1 MKKVVIVGGG
11 LAGISSAVYLRE
23 KNFDIT
29 LIESAPQLGG
39 RAKSFFDN
47 QFNLYLDNGQ
57 HLLIKG
63 YESTLDLIT
72 KFKVEE
78 NFIFQKEFE
87 ILFRDKNK
95 REWSLKIDTIVNSL
109 ISFLGFKNLNLSE
122 KISLINFFSK
132 IDKLDD
138 ELTEELTTLEFLQKL
153 NQSENLIN
161 NFWKLVIESALNTP
175 IQKTSAN
182 VFLFILKKMFVENKS
197 NPRFIIPK
205 KSLLE
210 SLIIPAEN
218 YLINNG
224 VRVIKNS
231 RIHNIVL
238 KNDLA
243 VEVSDREGRT
253 YRGDYFILAVHPSIV
268 QKLFP
273 DINLRLDYQS
283 IINLH
288 LKISNKEFSNHF
300 YALWDSIIHWVFFHE
315 NHLTIVKSSADEFLN
330 FSNQQILELFI
341 DELIKFFPELKEEL
355 SNIKFSKKNF
365 KVIKE
370 KRATFLSDINSTK
383 SRPSW
388 KTNIPNLFLAGDYV
402 NTGYPSTIES
412 AVLSGKMI
420 ADELN

>member
-72 KFKVEE
+72 KFKAEE

-153 NQSENLIN
+153 NQSENLID

-341 DELIKFFPELKEEL
+341 DELIKFFPELKVEL

-370 KRATFLSDINSTK
+370 KRATFLSDISSTK